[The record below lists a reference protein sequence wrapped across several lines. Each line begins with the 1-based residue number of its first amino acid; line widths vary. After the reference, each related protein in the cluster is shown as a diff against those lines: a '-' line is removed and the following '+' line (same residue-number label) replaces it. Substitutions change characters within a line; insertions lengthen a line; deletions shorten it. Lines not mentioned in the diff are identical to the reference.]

1 MARRG
6 MRAEGL
12 VARLVGCFSVG
23 SDAWC
28 VFWSVFGEVVQ
39 YEFIELVCG

>member
-6 MRAEGL
+6 MRTEGL

-28 VFWSVFGEVVQ
+28 VFGEVVEYQ
-39 YEFIELVCG
+39 FIELVCG